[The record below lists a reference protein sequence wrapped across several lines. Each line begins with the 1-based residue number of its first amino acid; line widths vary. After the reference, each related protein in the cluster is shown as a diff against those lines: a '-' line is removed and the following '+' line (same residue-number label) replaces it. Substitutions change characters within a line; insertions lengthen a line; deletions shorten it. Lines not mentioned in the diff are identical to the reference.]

1 METAVR
7 DAVDRI
13 VSAFGEGRL
22 EDYFACF
29 AEDATFVFYT
39 TPRRLMSLADYREL
53 WKRWVEE
60 DGFQVLS
67 CETTDTNIQL
77 LGDVA
82 VVTHAVETTISTR
95 AGNDTLH
102 ERETIVLARDADR
115 GWVAVHE
122 HLSPAP

>member
-1 METAVR
+1 MESDVR

-39 TPRRLMSLADYREL
+39 TPRRLTSLADYREL

-60 DGFQVLS
+60 DGFQVIS
-67 CETTDTNIQL
+67 CDTTDTNIQR

-82 VVTHAVETTISTR
+82 VVTHAVETRISTR

-102 ERETIVLARDADR
+102 ERETIVLARNADG

-122 HLSPAP
+122 HLSPTP